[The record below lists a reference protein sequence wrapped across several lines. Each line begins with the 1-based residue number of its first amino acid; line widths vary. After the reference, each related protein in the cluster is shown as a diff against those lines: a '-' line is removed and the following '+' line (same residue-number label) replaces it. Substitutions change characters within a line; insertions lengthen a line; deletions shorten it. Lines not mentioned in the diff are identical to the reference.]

1 MGDKKNEAVALLKA
15 IVFILAG
22 VILLL
27 RPSLT
32 LRAAAMVFGAGVLAY
47 GIFTAVSQLMARDE
61 KQPAA
66 LTAGLIAVVAGVVVL
81 LAPQLV
87 VELFPVL
94 AGILVI
100 LGGVKRCTDAL
111 VARSDGDRGW
121 PLGMLLAVVCIVLG
135 VLVILN
141 PFGTAVN
148 VVQLIGIAGIYY
160 GVTALVRLLR

>member
-1 MGDKKNEAVALLKA
+1 MGDKRNEAVALLKA

-27 RPSLT
+27 RPALT
-32 LRAAAMVFGAGVLAY
+32 LRSAAMVFGAGVLAY
-47 GIFTAVSQLMARDE
+47 GIFTAVSQLLARDE

-87 VELFPVL
+87 VGLFPVL

-121 PLGMLLAVVCIVLG
+121 PLGMLLAMVCIGLG